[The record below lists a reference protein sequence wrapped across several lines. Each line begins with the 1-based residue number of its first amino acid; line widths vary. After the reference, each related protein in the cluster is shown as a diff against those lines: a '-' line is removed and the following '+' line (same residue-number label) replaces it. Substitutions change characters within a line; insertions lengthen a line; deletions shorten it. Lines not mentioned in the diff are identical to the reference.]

1 MILKQIYEILPDE
14 TACIGLLETIIWGNI
29 PKCPYCGSTNSVR
42 LTSGS
47 RYHCNKCNTS
57 YSVTVKTIFHKTKI
71 PLQKWFY
78 IIHLKE
84 ENDLSVSVREL
95 GEQIEITKDTANRIV
110 NKVNNF
116 YLPNKEIF
124 KSINE
129 KITKNE

>member
-1 MILKQIYEILPDE
+1 MTLCQIYKKLPTEAD
-14 TACIGLLETIIWGNI
+14 CIDLLETVIWGNI
-29 PKCPYCGSTNSVR
+29 PKCPYCGSTNSVA
-42 LTSGS
+42 LTSGN

-78 IIHLKE
+78 VIHLKE
-84 ENDLSVSVREL
+84 KNDLSISVRNL
-95 GEQIEITKDTANRIV
+95 GEQIETTKDTANRIV

-116 YLPNKEIF
+116 YLLNLGLF
-124 KSINE
+124 KSINS